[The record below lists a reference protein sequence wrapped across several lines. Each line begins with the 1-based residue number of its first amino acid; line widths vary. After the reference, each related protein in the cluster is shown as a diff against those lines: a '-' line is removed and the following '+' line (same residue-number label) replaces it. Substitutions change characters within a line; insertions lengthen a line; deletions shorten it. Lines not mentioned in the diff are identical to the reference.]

1 MSTKPTA
8 PETKNKKKAVKT
20 GLSTF
25 TKILLTLFLIL
36 AIFVVW
42 FVFHAWQVL
51 NSTSETTEFASQA
64 SFEVLTP
71 TGAPVTGSNV
81 PTPVF
86 SPNPAIA
93 ASESTEPDTAS
104 EPALPATTGRANTRD
119 RATPE
124 NTQEIRPIT
133 PTNVPA
139 ATNRENNSETP
150 VNTAPT
156 TKPKPAANGNN
167 GKPLDNL
174 F

>member
-119 RATPE
+119 RANPE

-133 PTNVPA
+133 PINVPA

-150 VNTAPT
+150 VNTVPT